1 MAITLFDSKG
11 LAHATL
17 SFASFVEYSDCRDL
31 AVLAHLHPSRNNW
44 SVSSRCATHFKSA
57 VSRAACAEGTQRV
70 QCSSGMCG
78 RFSTGQTNHIARLA
92 PIVKRLALSPD
103 ELAQLPDTYVR
114 ALQNHEFPAAY
125 DPANP
130 SQAFLPPDLFD
141 TRGPWVCLGAPDHDL
156 AAPLHDLSEKST
168 GSTP

>member
-57 VSRAACAEGTQRV
+57 VSRAACAEGTQRKRARV
-70 QCSSGMCG
+70 RRPRPASLEPNELPARETLNKPVSS
-78 RFSTGQTNHIARLA
+78 R
-92 PIVKRLALSPD
+92 
-103 ELAQLPDTYVR
+103 
-114 ALQNHEFPAAY
+114 
-125 DPANP
+125 
-130 SQAFLPPDLFD
+130 
-141 TRGPWVCLGAPDHDL
+141 
-156 AAPLHDLSEKST
+156 
-168 GSTP
+168 